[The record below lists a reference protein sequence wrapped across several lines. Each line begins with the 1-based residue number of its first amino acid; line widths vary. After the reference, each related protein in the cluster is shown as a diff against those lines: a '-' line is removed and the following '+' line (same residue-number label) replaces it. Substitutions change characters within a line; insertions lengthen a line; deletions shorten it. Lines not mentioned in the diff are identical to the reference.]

1 MVGVNRLLSE
11 QFFVHVSNVGNVDR
25 FEMLYVSFLPLFG
38 HSLQGYLAGRLSREV
53 PKAFIVG
60 WVHQAWEEVSSR
72 RTCQALQRLRV
83 DLGGGRKS
91 KASYLKL
98 VLQRAQVSRERA
110 GVQTLSFRWLYVE
123 TFRGHMVKIGILS
136 LYTYTTCSQDY

>member
-1 MVGVNRLLSE
+1 MTQTLVVGVNRLLSE
-11 QFFVHVSNVGNVDR
+11 QFVVHVLSVGNMDR

-72 RTCQALQRLRV
+72 RTCQALQRRLEIQGFLPEV
-83 DLGGGRKS
+83 GFAKGS
-91 KASYLKL
+91 
-98 VLQRAQVSRERA
+98 
-110 GVQTLSFRWLYVE
+110 
-123 TFRGHMVKIGILS
+123 GI
-136 LYTYTTCSQDY
+136 